1 MYYICNFYFC
11 KLFLYLFCFLP
22 VIAVNRI
29 FIFTFLCFV
38 DKQRRLSSQQYFFLP
53 FDDFF
58 FFFFFFCCRCF
69 FFLLFNFIKSAS
81 LKHKSCA
88 PNLSIYVCCLQKT
101 TFFAIL
107 KYKNICQ
114 ILCSIL
120 KCAKYVTIFVC
131 LMSLI
136 FGSIRIYIYLV
147 YIVVCYKDCNNN
159 NGSKIYDNNYY
170 LSSQWPDHMANIQK
184 WHVRS

>member
-69 FFLLFNFIKSAS
+69 FFFS
-81 LKHKSCA
+81 
-88 PNLSIYVCCLQKT
+88 
-101 TFFAIL
+101 
-107 KYKNICQ
+107 
-114 ILCSIL
+114 SIL
-120 KCAKYVTIFVC
+120 SNPHLWNIKAAP
-131 LMSLI
+131 
-136 FGSIRIYIYLV
+136 RIYLYMSAVCKKQHFSLYWNIKTYVKFCVPYWNARNMLLYLFV
-147 YIVVCYKDCNNN
+147 WC
-159 NGSKIYDNNYY
+159 
-170 LSSQWPDHMANIQK
+170 
-184 WHVRS
+184 RSFLAA